1 MSFPEAISSDDR
13 VYVKKYILL
22 LLVISAYERDCRHIE
37 ANLKTP
43 GPYIDTI
50 KLAIDRAWGDMKEI
64 KKHFRSKG
72 LKVYEQNNT
81 ENGIHAKFMCRGY
94 RSEMELRWEFITA
107 EASVLMRKYLGLD
120 ISKYE
125 GHIPDGDKK

>member
-1 MSFPEAISSDDR
+1 MSYIEAITSDDR
-13 VYVKKYILL
+13 LYVKKYILL

-43 GPYIDTI
+43 GPYVDTI

-64 KKHFRSKG
+64 KKYFRTKG

-81 ENGIHAKFMCRGY
+81 
-94 RSEMELRWEFITA
+94 
-107 EASVLMRKYLGLD
+107 
-120 ISKYE
+120 
-125 GHIPDGDKK
+125 